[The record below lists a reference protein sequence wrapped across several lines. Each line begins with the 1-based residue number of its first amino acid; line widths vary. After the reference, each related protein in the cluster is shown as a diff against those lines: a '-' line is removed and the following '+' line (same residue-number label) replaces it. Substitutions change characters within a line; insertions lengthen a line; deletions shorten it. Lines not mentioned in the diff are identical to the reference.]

1 MHASD
6 RPARRRPKLFWLV
19 WLHRWTGVAFCLMF
33 AVWFASGL
41 VLAFVPFPSLSPQQ
55 RWSAAERI
63 DLSRLMVAPAQALRS
78 LRDATAL
85 RLVSI
90 GGRPSYVVGSTTA
103 TVAVD
108 GIDGQVRGVL
118 PPEAAGAIAA
128 AFGHAAV
135 RRLDGPLDYDQW
147 SVHQK
152 FDPWRPLYRAAL
164 QDDLGT
170 VLYVSA
176 RTGEVV
182 QRTRASERAW
192 NWVGSVPHWLYFTQ
206 LRRSFTAWDRTVWW
220 LALAALCSAS
230 AGTVLGVYRT
240 WQRAHSPKP
249 AWSGFRGWLRWHHG
263 LGLIAA
269 VFVLGWIFSGWLS
282 MDHGRL
288 FSKGIPDPAQVA
300 RYAGAPLP
308 TVLAGVDAEAVRC
321 LSGATLIEFTAVG
334 GRPVAVGR
342 GPAGPSVSD
351 GMPGR
356 ITGTRLSPDAIRHAA
371 ARAWM
376 LDHDPMPPDSAGSA
390 LPPGR
395 RNCHRC
401 AAADGGIARAHRAV
415 FRPRQRDAAVGAGR
429 QSPHLCLGISGHP
442 YDQLPAA
449 AVASGHSAHRATR
462 AAAARAGVL
471 ADRRGAWRKTI
482 DAQRGREDVATR
494 LRAVRRNRARPAD
507 SVHGCASL
515 AVRAAVRGT
524 ALGSAHEQASV
535 MP

>member
-63 DLSRLMVAPAQALRS
+63 DLSRLTVAPAQALRS
-78 LRDATAL
+78 VRDATAL

-118 PPEAAGAIAA
+118 SPEVAGAIAA

-230 AGTVLGVYRT
+230 SGTVLGVYRT

-308 TVLAGVDAEAVRC
+308 TVLAGVDAGAVRC

-342 GPAGPSVSD
+342 GSAGPSVSD
-351 GMPGR
+351 GMPGH
-356 ITGTRLSPDAIRHAA
+356 ITGTRLSPDAIRRAA

-376 LDHDPMPPDSAGSA
+376 LDHDPMPPDSAEA
-390 LPPGR
+390 LYRQADGIATDALRLTVASPGR
-395 RNCHRC
+395 T
-401 AAADGGIARAHRAV
+401 ALYFD
-415 FRPRQRDAAVGAGR
+415 P
-429 QSPHLCLGISGHP
+429 
-442 YDQLPAA
+442 
-449 AVASGHSAHRATR
+449 ASGTPLLALDASRRTYAWVYLAIHTTNFPLLQSHPVIRRIAQLGPLLLGLAFSLTGVVLG
-462 AAAARAGVL
+462 AR
-471 ADRRGAWRKTI
+471 
-482 DAQRGREDVATR
+482 R
-494 LRAVRRNRARPAD
+494 LMR
-507 SVHGCASL
+507 SL
-515 AVRAAVRGT
+515 AGKT
-524 ALGSAHEQASV
+524 
-535 MP
+535 

>member
-6 RPARRRPKLFWLV
+6 RAARRRPKMFWLV

-41 VLAFVPFPSLSPQQ
+41 VLAFVPFPALSPQQ
-55 RWSAAERI
+55 RWDDAERI
-63 DLSRLMVAPAQALRS
+63 DLSRLTVAPAQALRS
-78 LRDATAL
+78 VRDATAV

-90 GGRPSYVVGSTTA
+90 GGRPAYVVGSAAA

-108 GIDGQVRGVL
+108 GIDGRVRGL
-118 PPEAAGAIAA
+118 LSAEAAGAIAA
-128 AFGHAAV
+128 AFGHARV
-135 RRLDGPLDYDQW
+135 QRLDGPLDYDQW

-152 FDPWRPLYRAAL
+152 FDPWRPFYRVAL

-220 LALAALCSAS
+220 LALAALCSAG
-230 AGTVLGVYRT
+230 AGTVLGVYRS

-288 FSKGIPDPAQVA
+288 FSRGIPDPAKVA
-300 RYAGAPLP
+300 RYAGAPLS
-308 TVLAGVDAEAVRC
+308 TVLAGVDAGAVRC
-321 LSGATLIEFTAVG
+321 LSGASQIDFTAVG

-342 GPAGPSVSD
+342 GPAGAAVSE

-356 ITGTRLSPDAIRHAA
+356 ITGTRLSPDTIRHAA
-371 ARAWM
+371 ARAWT
-376 LDHDPMPPDSAGSA
+376 LDREPTPPDRAEA
-390 LPPGR
+390 LYR
-395 RNCHRC
+395 Q
-401 AAADGGIARAHRAV
+401 ADAIAADALRLTVAAPARTALY
-415 FRPRQRDAAVGAGR
+415 FDP
-429 QSPHLCLGISGHP
+429 
-442 YDQLPAA
+442 
-449 AVASGHSAHRATR
+449 ASGAPLLALDASRRTYAWLYLAIHTTNFPLLQSHPVLRRVVQVGPLLLGLAFSLT
-462 AAAARAGVL
+462 GVVL
-471 ADRRGAWRKTI
+471 GASRLMRSVVSKTS
-482 DAQRGREDVATR
+482 R
-494 LRAVRRNRARPAD
+494 
-507 SVHGCASL
+507 
-515 AVRAAVRGT
+515 
-524 ALGSAHEQASV
+524 
-535 MP
+535 

>member
-63 DLSRLMVAPAQALRS
+63 DLSRLTVAPAQALRS
-78 LRDATAL
+78 VRDATAL

-118 PPEAAGAIAA
+118 SPEVAGAIAA

-376 LDHDPMPPDSAGSA
+376 LDHDPMPPDSAEA
-390 LPPGR
+390 LYRQADGIATDALRLTVASPGR
-395 RNCHRC
+395 T
-401 AAADGGIARAHRAV
+401 ALYFD
-415 FRPRQRDAAVGAGR
+415 P
-429 QSPHLCLGISGHP
+429 
-442 YDQLPAA
+442 
-449 AVASGHSAHRATR
+449 ASGTPLLALDASRRTYAWVYLAIHTTNFPLLQSHPVIRRIAQLGPLLLGLAFSLTGVVLG
-462 AAAARAGVL
+462 ARRLMRSVAG
-471 ADRRGAWRKTI
+471 KT
-482 DAQRGREDVATR
+482 
-494 LRAVRRNRARPAD
+494 
-507 SVHGCASL
+507 
-515 AVRAAVRGT
+515 
-524 ALGSAHEQASV
+524 
-535 MP
+535 

>member
-63 DLSRLMVAPAQALRS
+63 DLSRLTVAPAQALRS
-78 LRDATAL
+78 VRDATAL

-371 ARAWM
+371 ARAWT
-376 LDHDPMPPDSAGSA
+376 LERDPMPPDSAEA
-390 LPPGR
+390 LYRQADAIAADALRLTVASPGR
-395 RNCHRC
+395 T
-401 AAADGGIARAHRAV
+401 ALYFD
-415 FRPRQRDAAVGAGR
+415 P
-429 QSPHLCLGISGHP
+429 
-442 YDQLPAA
+442 
-449 AVASGHSAHRATR
+449 ASGTPLLALDASRRTYAWVYLAVHTTNFPLLQSHPVIRRIAQLGPLLLGLAFSLTGVVLG
-462 AAAARAGVL
+462 AR
-471 ADRRGAWRKTI
+471 
-482 DAQRGREDVATR
+482 R
-494 LRAVRRNRARPAD
+494 LMR
-507 SVHGCASL
+507 SL
-515 AVRAAVRGT
+515 AGKT
-524 ALGSAHEQASV
+524 
-535 MP
+535 

>member
-1 MHASD
+1 
-6 RPARRRPKLFWLV
+6 
-19 WLHRWTGVAFCLMF
+19 MF

-376 LDHDPMPPDSAGSA
+376 LDHDPMPPDSAEA
-390 LPPGR
+390 LYRQADGIATDALRLTVASPGR
-395 RNCHRC
+395 T
-401 AAADGGIARAHRAV
+401 ALYFD
-415 FRPRQRDAAVGAGR
+415 P
-429 QSPHLCLGISGHP
+429 
-442 YDQLPAA
+442 
-449 AVASGHSAHRATR
+449 ASGTPLLALDASRRTYAWVYLAIHTTNFPLLQSHPVIRRIAQLGPLLLGLAFSLTGVVLG
-462 AAAARAGVL
+462 ARRLMRSVAG
-471 ADRRGAWRKTI
+471 KT
-482 DAQRGREDVATR
+482 
-494 LRAVRRNRARPAD
+494 
-507 SVHGCASL
+507 
-515 AVRAAVRGT
+515 
-524 ALGSAHEQASV
+524 
-535 MP
+535 

>member
-376 LDHDPMPPDSAGSA
+376 LDHDPMPPDSAEALYRQADGIATDALRLTVGS
-390 LPPGR
+390 PGR
-395 RNCHRC
+395 T
-401 AAADGGIARAHRAV
+401 ALYFD
-415 FRPRQRDAAVGAGR
+415 P
-429 QSPHLCLGISGHP
+429 
-442 YDQLPAA
+442 
-449 AVASGHSAHRATR
+449 ASGTPLLALDASRRTYAWVYLAIHTTNFPLLQSHPVIRRIAQLGPLLLGLAFSLTGVVLG
-462 AAAARAGVL
+462 ARRLMRSVAG
-471 ADRRGAWRKTI
+471 KT
-482 DAQRGREDVATR
+482 
-494 LRAVRRNRARPAD
+494 
-507 SVHGCASL
+507 
-515 AVRAAVRGT
+515 
-524 ALGSAHEQASV
+524 
-535 MP
+535 

>member
-1 MHASD
+1 M
-6 RPARRRPKLFWLV
+6 
-19 WLHRWTGVAFCLMF
+19 HRWTGVAFCLMF

-63 DLSRLMVAPAQALRS
+63 DLSRLTVAPAQALRS
-78 LRDATAL
+78 VRDATAL

-118 PPEAAGAIAA
+118 SPEVAGAIAA

-230 AGTVLGVYRT
+230 SGTVLGVYRT

-308 TVLAGVDAEAVRC
+308 TVLAGVDAGAVRC

-342 GPAGPSVSD
+342 GSAGPSVSD
-351 GMPGR
+351 GMPGH
-356 ITGTRLSPDAIRHAA
+356 ITGTRLSPDAIRRAA

-376 LDHDPMPPDSAGSA
+376 LDHDPMPPDSAEA
-390 LPPGR
+390 LYRQADGIATDALRLTVASPGR
-395 RNCHRC
+395 T
-401 AAADGGIARAHRAV
+401 ALYFD
-415 FRPRQRDAAVGAGR
+415 P
-429 QSPHLCLGISGHP
+429 
-442 YDQLPAA
+442 
-449 AVASGHSAHRATR
+449 ASGTPLLALDASRRTYAWVYLAIHTTNFPLLQSHPVIRRIAQLGPLLLGLAFSLTGVVLG
-462 AAAARAGVL
+462 AR
-471 ADRRGAWRKTI
+471 
-482 DAQRGREDVATR
+482 R
-494 LRAVRRNRARPAD
+494 LMR
-507 SVHGCASL
+507 SL
-515 AVRAAVRGT
+515 AGKT
-524 ALGSAHEQASV
+524 
-535 MP
+535 

>member
-63 DLSRLMVAPAQALRS
+63 DLSRLTVAPAQALRS
-78 LRDATAL
+78 VRDATAL

-192 NWVGSVPHWLYFTQ
+192 NWVGSVPHWLYLTQ

-321 LSGATLIEFTAVG
+321 LSGATQIEFTAVG

-356 ITGTRLSPDAIRHAA
+356 ITGTRLSPDAIRHVA

-376 LDHDPMPPDSAGSA
+376 LDHDPMPPDSAEA
-390 LPPGR
+390 LYRQADGIATDALRLTVASPGR
-395 RNCHRC
+395 T
-401 AAADGGIARAHRAV
+401 ALYFD
-415 FRPRQRDAAVGAGR
+415 P
-429 QSPHLCLGISGHP
+429 
-442 YDQLPAA
+442 
-449 AVASGHSAHRATR
+449 ASGTPLLALDASRRTYAWVYLAVHTTNFPLLQSHPVIRRIAQLGPLLLGLAFSLTGVVLG
-462 AAAARAGVL
+462 AR
-471 ADRRGAWRKTI
+471 
-482 DAQRGREDVATR
+482 R
-494 LRAVRRNRARPAD
+494 LMR
-507 SVHGCASL
+507 SL
-515 AVRAAVRGT
+515 AGKT
-524 ALGSAHEQASV
+524 
-535 MP
+535 

>member
-1 MHASD
+1 
-6 RPARRRPKLFWLV
+6 
-19 WLHRWTGVAFCLMF
+19 MF

-152 FDPWRPLYRAAL
+152 FDPWRPFYRAAL

-376 LDHDPMPPDSAGSA
+376 LDHDPMPPDSAEA
-390 LPPGR
+390 LYRQADGIATDALRLTVASPGR
-395 RNCHRC
+395 T
-401 AAADGGIARAHRAV
+401 ALYFD
-415 FRPRQRDAAVGAGR
+415 P
-429 QSPHLCLGISGHP
+429 
-442 YDQLPAA
+442 
-449 AVASGHSAHRATR
+449 ASGTPLLALDASRRTYAWVYLAIHTTNFPLLQSHPVIRRIAQLGPLLLGLAFSLTGVVLG
-462 AAAARAGVL
+462 ARRLMRSVAG
-471 ADRRGAWRKTI
+471 KT
-482 DAQRGREDVATR
+482 
-494 LRAVRRNRARPAD
+494 
-507 SVHGCASL
+507 
-515 AVRAAVRGT
+515 
-524 ALGSAHEQASV
+524 
-535 MP
+535 

>member
-1 MHASD
+1 
-6 RPARRRPKLFWLV
+6 
-19 WLHRWTGVAFCLMF
+19 MF

-63 DLSRLMVAPAQALRS
+63 DLSRLMVAPAQALRG

-152 FDPWRPLYRAAL
+152 FDPWRPFYRAAL

-376 LDHDPMPPDSAGSA
+376 LDHDPMPPDSAEA
-390 LPPGR
+390 LYRQADGIATDALRLTVASPGR
-395 RNCHRC
+395 T
-401 AAADGGIARAHRAV
+401 ALYFD
-415 FRPRQRDAAVGAGR
+415 P
-429 QSPHLCLGISGHP
+429 
-442 YDQLPAA
+442 
-449 AVASGHSAHRATR
+449 ASGTPLLALDASRRTYAWVYLAIHTTNFPLLQSHPVIRRIAQLGPLLLGLAFSLTGVVLGTR
-462 AAAARAGVL
+462 RLMRSVAG
-471 ADRRGAWRKTI
+471 KT
-482 DAQRGREDVATR
+482 
-494 LRAVRRNRARPAD
+494 
-507 SVHGCASL
+507 
-515 AVRAAVRGT
+515 
-524 ALGSAHEQASV
+524 
-535 MP
+535 

>member
-63 DLSRLMVAPAQALRS
+63 DLSRLTVAPAQALRS
-78 LRDATAL
+78 VRDATAL

-118 PPEAAGAIAA
+118 PPEAASAIAA

-206 LRRSFTAWDRTVWW
+206 LRHSFTAWDRTVWW

-308 TVLAGVDAEAVRC
+308 TVLAGVDAGAVRC
-321 LSGATLIEFTAVG
+321 LSGATQIEFTAVG

-356 ITGTRLSPDAIRHAA
+356 ITGTRLSPDAIRRAA
-371 ARAWM
+371 ARAWT
-376 LDHDPMPPDSAGSA
+376 LDHDSMPPDSAEA
-390 LPPGR
+390 LYRQADAIAADALRLTVASPGR
-395 RNCHRC
+395 T
-401 AAADGGIARAHRAV
+401 ALYFD
-415 FRPRQRDAAVGAGR
+415 P
-429 QSPHLCLGISGHP
+429 
-442 YDQLPAA
+442 
-449 AVASGHSAHRATR
+449 ASGTPLLALDASRRTYAWVYLAVHTTNFPLLQSHPVIRRIAQLGPLLLGLAFSLTGVVLG
-462 AAAARAGVL
+462 AR
-471 ADRRGAWRKTI
+471 
-482 DAQRGREDVATR
+482 R
-494 LRAVRRNRARPAD
+494 LMR
-507 SVHGCASL
+507 SL
-515 AVRAAVRGT
+515 AGKT
-524 ALGSAHEQASV
+524 
-535 MP
+535 

>member
-376 LDHDPMPPDSAGSA
+376 LDHDPMPPDSAEA
-390 LPPGR
+390 LYRQADGIATDALRLTVASPGR
-395 RNCHRC
+395 T
-401 AAADGGIARAHRAV
+401 ALYFD
-415 FRPRQRDAAVGAGR
+415 P
-429 QSPHLCLGISGHP
+429 
-442 YDQLPAA
+442 
-449 AVASGHSAHRATR
+449 ASGTPLLALDASRRTYAWVYLAIHTTNFPLLQSHPVIRRIAQLGPLLLGLAFSLTGVVLG
-462 AAAARAGVL
+462 ARRLMRSVAG
-471 ADRRGAWRKTI
+471 KT
-482 DAQRGREDVATR
+482 
-494 LRAVRRNRARPAD
+494 
-507 SVHGCASL
+507 
-515 AVRAAVRGT
+515 
-524 ALGSAHEQASV
+524 
-535 MP
+535 

>member
-1 MHASD
+1 
-6 RPARRRPKLFWLV
+6 
-19 WLHRWTGVAFCLMF
+19 MF

-152 FDPWRPLYRAAL
+152 FDPWRPFYRAAL

-376 LDHDPMPPDSAGSA
+376 LDHDPMPPDSAEA
-390 LPPGR
+390 LYRQADGIATDALRLTVASPGR
-395 RNCHRC
+395 T
-401 AAADGGIARAHRAV
+401 ALYFD
-415 FRPRQRDAAVGAGR
+415 P
-429 QSPHLCLGISGHP
+429 
-442 YDQLPAA
+442 
-449 AVASGHSAHRATR
+449 ASGTPLLALDASRRTYAWVYLAIHTTNFPLLHSHPVIRRIAQLGPLLLGLAFSLTGVVLG
-462 AAAARAGVL
+462 ARRLMRSVAG
-471 ADRRGAWRKTI
+471 KT
-482 DAQRGREDVATR
+482 
-494 LRAVRRNRARPAD
+494 
-507 SVHGCASL
+507 
-515 AVRAAVRGT
+515 
-524 ALGSAHEQASV
+524 
-535 MP
+535 

>member
-63 DLSRLMVAPAQALRS
+63 DLSRLTVAPAHALRS
-78 LRDATAL
+78 VRDATAL

-240 WQRAHSPKP
+240 WQRAHSPKS

-334 GRPVAVGR
+334 GRPIAVGR

-356 ITGTRLSPDAIRHAA
+356 ITGTRLSPDAIRRAA
-371 ARAWM
+371 ARAWS
-376 LDHDPMPPDSAGSA
+376 LDHDPMPSDSAEA
-390 LPPGR
+390 LYRQADGIATDALRLTVASPGR
-395 RNCHRC
+395 T
-401 AAADGGIARAHRAV
+401 ALY
-415 FRPRQRDAAVGAGR
+415 FDAANGTPLLALDASRRTYAWVYLAIHTTNFPLLQSHPVIRRIAQLGPLLLGLAFSLTGVVLGA
-429 QSPHLCLGISGHP
+429 
-442 YDQLPAA
+442 
-449 AVASGHSAHRATR
+449 
-462 AAAARAGVL
+462 
-471 ADRRGAWRKTI
+471 RRLMR
-482 DAQRGREDVATR
+482 
-494 LRAVRRNRARPAD
+494 
-507 SVHGCASL
+507 SL
-515 AVRAAVRGT
+515 AGKT
-524 ALGSAHEQASV
+524 
-535 MP
+535 

>member
-63 DLSRLMVAPAQALRS
+63 DLSRLTVAPAQALRS
-78 LRDATAL
+78 VRDATAL

-118 PPEAAGAIAA
+118 SPEVAGAIAA

-300 RYAGAPLP
+300 RYAGAPLA
-308 TVLAGVDAEAVRC
+308 TVLAGVDAGAVRC

-342 GPAGPSVSD
+342 GSAGPSVSD

-371 ARAWM
+371 ARAWT
-376 LDHDPMPPDSAGSA
+376 LERDPMPPDSAEA
-390 LPPGR
+390 LYRQADGIATDALQLTVASPGR
-395 RNCHRC
+395 T
-401 AAADGGIARAHRAV
+401 ALYFD
-415 FRPRQRDAAVGAGR
+415 P
-429 QSPHLCLGISGHP
+429 
-442 YDQLPAA
+442 
-449 AVASGHSAHRATR
+449 ASGTPLLALDASRRTYAWVYLAIHTTNFPLLQSHPVIRRIAQLGPLLLGLAFSLTGVVLG
-462 AAAARAGVL
+462 ARRLMRSVAG
-471 ADRRGAWRKTI
+471 KT
-482 DAQRGREDVATR
+482 
-494 LRAVRRNRARPAD
+494 
-507 SVHGCASL
+507 
-515 AVRAAVRGT
+515 
-524 ALGSAHEQASV
+524 
-535 MP
+535 

>member
-63 DLSRLMVAPAQALRS
+63 DLSRLMVAPAQALRG

-152 FDPWRPLYRAAL
+152 FDPWRPFYRAAL

-376 LDHDPMPPDSAGSA
+376 LDHDPMPPDSAEA
-390 LPPGR
+390 LYRQADGIATDALRLTVASPGR
-395 RNCHRC
+395 T
-401 AAADGGIARAHRAV
+401 ALYFD
-415 FRPRQRDAAVGAGR
+415 P
-429 QSPHLCLGISGHP
+429 
-442 YDQLPAA
+442 
-449 AVASGHSAHRATR
+449 ASGTPLLALDASRRTYAWVYLAIHTTNFPLLQSHPVIRRIAQLGPLLLGLAFSLTGVVLGTR
-462 AAAARAGVL
+462 RLMRSVAG
-471 ADRRGAWRKTI
+471 KT
-482 DAQRGREDVATR
+482 
-494 LRAVRRNRARPAD
+494 
-507 SVHGCASL
+507 
-515 AVRAAVRGT
+515 
-524 ALGSAHEQASV
+524 
-535 MP
+535 

>member
-152 FDPWRPLYRAAL
+152 FDPWRPFYRAAL

-376 LDHDPMPPDSAGSA
+376 LDHDPMPPDSAEA
-390 LPPGR
+390 LYRQADGIATDALRLTVASPGR
-395 RNCHRC
+395 T
-401 AAADGGIARAHRAV
+401 ALYFD
-415 FRPRQRDAAVGAGR
+415 P
-429 QSPHLCLGISGHP
+429 
-442 YDQLPAA
+442 
-449 AVASGHSAHRATR
+449 ASGTPLLALDASRRTYAWVYLAIHTTNFPLLQSHPVIRRIAQLGPLLLGLAFSLTGVVLG
-462 AAAARAGVL
+462 ARRLMRSVAG
-471 ADRRGAWRKTI
+471 KT
-482 DAQRGREDVATR
+482 
-494 LRAVRRNRARPAD
+494 
-507 SVHGCASL
+507 
-515 AVRAAVRGT
+515 
-524 ALGSAHEQASV
+524 
-535 MP
+535 